1 MKPDIKRH
9 LILSLPYII
18 IWYLVDKVSWLYRM
32 VPGDMAAKKIG
43 NTFMCFTQAFS
54 NPLPSFHIIDIMV
67 GIVGALI
74 IRFVVYYRSK
84 NAKKF
89 REGVEYG
96 SARWGTPQDIKPYV
110 DEEPDNNVILT
121 QTEMLTMSSRP
132 KVPKYARNKN
142 ILVIGGSGS
151 GKTRFFVK
159 PNLMQLHSSYC
170 VTDPKGTILV
180 ECGHMLRK
188 HGYQIKV
195 LNTINFKKSHH
206 YNPFMYI
213 RSEKDIL
220 KLVNT
225 IIANTK
231 GEGDKS
237 GEDFWVKAEKLY
249 YQALIGYIWY
259 EAPDEE
265 KNFTTLLELI
275 NASEAREDDESFKN
289 AVDLMFEDLAEREPD
304 DIRTPLTSV
313 IGYLNLLEEDPNM
326 PPEQRAARVHIVLEK
341 AYRLETMVNEFF
353 EITKYKSQKITLS
366 KETIDLY
373 YMLVQL
379 SDELSPVLAPRGN
392 TVTLHL
398 DENLTIEADPEK
410 LARVFNNILKNAASY
425 SFPHTEIVI
434 SAEKLEYEVIIR
446 FQNSGED
453 IPNEALASVF
463 NKFYRVDQSR
473 SSDTGGTGLG
483 LAIAKEI
490 VTLHGGAIS
499 ASSKNHVVTFTVS
512 LPLSN

>member
-1 MKPDIKRH
+1 MKHEAAFYYYSDHFRGNKEIFFAVAVL
-9 LILSLPYII
+9 LIFTVL
-18 IWYLVDKVSWLYRM
+18 M
-32 VPGDMAAKKIG
+32 VRIFRWVTG
-43 NTFMCFTQAFS
+43 
-54 NPLPSFHIIDIMV
+54 
-67 GIVGALI
+67 
-74 IRFVVYYRSK
+74 Y
-84 NAKKF
+84 F
-89 REGVEYG
+89 RE
-96 SARWGTPQDIKPYV
+96 
-110 DEEPDNNVILT
+110 
-121 QTEMLTMSSRP
+121 
-132 KVPKYARNKN
+132 
-142 ILVIGGSGS
+142 
-151 GKTRFFVK
+151 
-159 PNLMQLHSSYC
+159 
-170 VTDPKGTILV
+170 
-180 ECGHMLRK
+180 
-188 HGYQIKV
+188 
-195 LNTINFKKSHH
+195 
-206 YNPFMYI
+206 
-213 RSEKDIL
+213 
-220 KLVNT
+220 VNQG
-225 IIANTK
+225 I
-231 GEGDKS
+231 ES
-237 GEDFWVKAEKLY
+237 
-249 YQALIGYIWY
+249 
-259 EAPDEE
+259 
-265 KNFTTLLELI
+265 LL
-275 NASEAREDDESFKN
+275 ADDEKQIQLSPE
-289 AVDLMFEDLAEREPD
+289 MMPFERKLNSVKQTLAERKMETALAEQRKD
-304 DIRTPLTSV
+304 ELVMYLAHDIRTPLTSV

-326 PPEQRAARVHIVLEK
+326 PSEQRAARVHIVLEK

-434 SAEKLEYEVIIR
+434 SAEKLEHEVIIR

-453 IPNEALASVF
+453 IPNEALASLF

>member
-1 MKPDIKRH
+1 MKADKKDEYFAFQSK
-9 LILSLPYII
+9 LIRRVCTNVITSIVVVVVGLYLF
-18 IWYLVDKVSWLYRM
+18 IWKQRIGDLIVWILETVFYMKHEAAFYYYSDHFRGNKEIFFAVAVLLIFTVLM
-32 VPGDMAAKKIG
+32 VRIFRWVTG
-43 NTFMCFTQAFS
+43 
-54 NPLPSFHIIDIMV
+54 
-67 GIVGALI
+67 
-74 IRFVVYYRSK
+74 Y
-84 NAKKF
+84 F
-89 REGVEYG
+89 REVNQGIE
-96 SARWGTPQDIKPYV
+96 SLLAD
-110 DEEPDNNVILT
+110 DEKQIQLSP
-121 QTEMLTMSSRP
+121 EMLPFERKLNS
-132 KVPKYARNKN
+132 
-142 ILVIGGSGS
+142 
-151 GKTRFFVK
+151 VK
-159 PNLMQLHSSYC
+159 Q
-170 VTDPKGTILV
+170 T
-180 ECGHMLRK
+180 
-188 HGYQIKV
+188 
-195 LNTINFKKSHH
+195 
-206 YNPFMYI
+206 
-213 RSEKDIL
+213 
-220 KLVNT
+220 
-225 IIANTK
+225 
-231 GEGDKS
+231 
-237 GEDFWVKAEKLY
+237 
-249 YQALIGYIWY
+249 
-259 EAPDEE
+259 
-265 KNFTTLLELI
+265 
-275 NASEAREDDESFKN
+275 
-289 AVDLMFEDLAEREPD
+289 LAERKRETALAEQRKD
-304 DIRTPLTSV
+304 ELVMYLAHDIRTPLTSV

-326 PPEQRAARVHIVLEK
+326 PPEQRAARVHIALEK

-434 SAEKLEYEVIIR
+434 SAEKLEHEVIIR

-453 IPNEALASVF
+453 IPNEALASLF

>member
-1 MKPDIKRH
+1 MAVL
-9 LILSLPYII
+9 LIFTVL
-18 IWYLVDKVSWLYRM
+18 M
-32 VPGDMAAKKIG
+32 VRIFRWVTG
-43 NTFMCFTQAFS
+43 
-54 NPLPSFHIIDIMV
+54 
-67 GIVGALI
+67 
-74 IRFVVYYRSK
+74 Y
-84 NAKKF
+84 F
-89 REGVEYG
+89 REVNQGIE
-96 SARWGTPQDIKPYV
+96 SLLAD
-110 DEEPDNNVILT
+110 DEKQIQLSP
-121 QTEMLTMSSRP
+121 EMLPFERKLNS
-132 KVPKYARNKN
+132 
-142 ILVIGGSGS
+142 
-151 GKTRFFVK
+151 VK
-159 PNLMQLHSSYC
+159 Q
-170 VTDPKGTILV
+170 T
-180 ECGHMLRK
+180 
-188 HGYQIKV
+188 
-195 LNTINFKKSHH
+195 
-206 YNPFMYI
+206 
-213 RSEKDIL
+213 
-220 KLVNT
+220 
-225 IIANTK
+225 
-231 GEGDKS
+231 
-237 GEDFWVKAEKLY
+237 
-249 YQALIGYIWY
+249 
-259 EAPDEE
+259 
-265 KNFTTLLELI
+265 
-275 NASEAREDDESFKN
+275 
-289 AVDLMFEDLAEREPD
+289 LAERKMETALAEQRKD
-304 DIRTPLTSV
+304 ELVMYLAHDIRTPLTSV

-326 PPEQRAARVHIVLEK
+326 PPEQRAAQVHIVLEK

-434 SAEKLEYEVIIR
+434 SAEKLEHEVIIR

-453 IPNEALASVF
+453 IPNEALASLF